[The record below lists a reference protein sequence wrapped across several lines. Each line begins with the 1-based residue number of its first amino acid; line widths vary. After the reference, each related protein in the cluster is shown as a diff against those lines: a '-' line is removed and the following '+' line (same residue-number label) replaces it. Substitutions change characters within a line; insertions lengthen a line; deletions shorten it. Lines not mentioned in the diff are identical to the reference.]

1 VEWVETTGRTLDEA
15 RDAALDMLGV
25 DESDAEF
32 VTLSEPRPGLFGR
45 LRGEARV
52 RARVMPTTPPP
63 KRNRGRRP
71 PQRRGS
77 SGQREEISDGPAV
90 SRPPR
95 SRSANSSSS
104 KSAGQP
110 PLTEEVVAPGDGNDG
125 KASGPGAGK
134 SRSARRR
141 RSRAG
146 AAGARSG
153 GSVDSSSSNGSE
165 NGSETEPVTQRKSR
179 QRKPATSETH
189 DEEETVA
196 ETLSLEEQGDL
207 AKQFIEGLVA
217 QLGLSATV
225 TARALDD
232 EAVQVAVDGDELG
245 LLVGQG
251 GATLA
256 AIQELTRTV
265 VQRKTGGR
273 TERIL
278 VDVAGYRA
286 KRSEALGKFTK
297 KVVDEVVA
305 SGREKALE
313 SMSPAD
319 RKVVHDAVNEI
330 GGASTRSEGEEPN
343 RYVII
348 SPLAQSASADADNEP
363 ETDESE
369 IADAETA
376 DSETADVEG

>member
-1 VEWVETTGRTLDEA
+1 MEWVETTGRTLEEA

-32 VTLSEPRPGLFGR
+32 LTLTEPRPGLFGR

-77 SGQREEISDGPAV
+77 AAQSDETGESQA
-90 SRPPR
+90 PPR
-95 SRSANSSSS
+95 SPKGRTGGSS
-104 KSAGQP
+104 KSQSDAEKAASGEP
-110 PLTEEVVAPGDGNDG
+110 ATSGDTAASGESREAPG
-125 KASGPGAGK
+125 SGTGR

-146 AAGARSG
+146 TAGSATG
-153 GSVDSSSSNGSE
+153 GSADSVTSNGSE
-165 NGSETEPVTQRKSR
+165 SATTPQRKSR
-179 QRKPATSETH
+179 PRKQQSASDGEE
-189 DEEETVA
+189 EEETVTD
-196 ETLSLEEQGDL
+196 TLSLEEQGDL
-207 AKQFIEGLVA
+207 AKRFIEGLVA
-217 QLGLSATV
+217 ELGLQATV

-232 EAVQVAVDGDELG
+232 EAVQVAVDGEELG

-251 GATLA
+251 GTTLA

-286 KRSEALGKFTK
+286 KRAEALGKFTR
-297 KVVDEVVA
+297 KVVDEVLS
-305 SGREKALE
+305 SGHEKALE
-313 SMSPAD
+313 AMSPAD

-330 GGASTRSEGEEPN
+330 GGASTRSEGEEPH
-343 RYVII
+343 RYVVI
-348 SPLAQSASADADNEP
+348 SPAASADAEDSF
-363 ETDESE
+363 DEQ
-369 IADAETA
+369 ETA
-376 DSETADVEG
+376 GEEG

>member
-1 VEWVETTGRTLDEA
+1 MEWVETTGRTLEEA

-32 VTLSEPRPGLFGR
+32 LTVTEPRPGLFGR

-77 SGQREEISDGPAV
+77 AVQGDEAREVEPSAKRPRTRAAGSQSARSDAEDASSEESGPS
-90 SRPPR
+90 
-95 SRSANSSSS
+95 
-104 KSAGQP
+104 
-110 PLTEEVVAPGDGNDG
+110 GDGKETQN
-125 KASGPGAGK
+125 AGPGTGR

-146 AAGARSG
+146 AATPS
-153 GSVDSSSSNGSE
+153 DSAEQATSNGSQAA
-165 NGSETEPVTQRKSR
+165 SSAQRKSR
-179 QRKPATSETH
+179 PRKQSTASDTQV
-189 DEEETVA
+189 EEETVT

-207 AKQFIEGLVA
+207 AKRFIEGLVA
-217 QLGLSATV
+217 ELGLQATV
-225 TARALDD
+225 SSRAIDD
-232 EAVQVAVDGDELG
+232 EAVQVAVDGEELG

-251 GATLA
+251 GSTLA

-286 KRSEALGKFTK
+286 RRAEALGKFTR
-297 KVVDEVVA
+297 KVVEEVVS
-305 SGREKALE
+305 SGQEKALE
-313 SMSPAD
+313 AMSPAD

-330 GGASTRSEGEEPN
+330 GGASTRSEGEEPH
-343 RYVII
+343 RHVVI
-348 SPLAQSASADADNEP
+348 SPMSSSAEDPGEELEALDSAEPDAAAE
-363 ETDESE
+363 DE
-369 IADAETA
+369 A
-376 DSETADVEG
+376 

>member
-1 VEWVETTGRTLDEA
+1 MEWVETTGKTIEEA

-32 VTLSEPRPGLFGR
+32 LTVTEPRPGLFGR

-71 PQRRGS
+71 PQRRGA
-77 SGQREEISDGPAV
+77 SGQDDEPGEAQQ
-90 SRPPR
+90 
-95 SRSANSSSS
+95 SS
-104 KSAGQP
+104 KSPRARAGSSARGRSDGQSAGS
-110 PLTEEVVAPGDGNDG
+110 EESPTSGESDE
-125 KASGPGAGK
+125 SSSTGPGTGR

-141 RSRAG
+141 RSRARG
-146 AAGARSG
+146 SASAGSTE
-153 GSVDSSSSNGSE
+153 SVASNGSE
-165 NGSETEPVTQRKSR
+165 AVASTQPKSR
-179 QRKPATSETH
+179 PRRRTASDTH
-189 DEEETVA
+189 DEEETVT

-207 AKQFIEGLVA
+207 AKRFIEGLVA
-217 QLGLSATV
+217 ELGLQATV
-225 TARALDD
+225 SARPIDD

-251 GATLA
+251 GTTLA

-286 KRSEALGKFTK
+286 RRAEALGKFTQ
-297 KVVDEVVA
+297 KVVDEVKA
-305 SGREKALE
+305 SGQEKALE
-313 SMSPAD
+313 AMSAAD

-330 GGASTRSEGEEPN
+330 GGASTRSEGEEPH
-343 RYVII
+343 RYVVI
-348 SPLAQSASADADNEP
+348 SVMTDPSP
-363 ETDESE
+363 ETSAEDPEPADE
-369 IADAETA
+369 
-376 DSETADVEG
+376 G